1 MSDAIFIRVLE
12 KTKKHKTETTV
23 SEYLKVEDASVVVLK
38 GLSVRDHPVQEPVV
52 QGERRDGR
60 QEPAV
65 ACKQRSTYELEMFLH
80 CWREDEKY
88 EAHPGLPDI
97 CLFWWL
103 RPQ

>member
-1 MSDAIFIRVLE
+1 MTIP
-12 KTKKHKTETTV
+12 
-23 SEYLKVEDASVVVLK
+23 EYLKVEDPSVVVLK
-38 GLSVRDHPVQEPVV
+38 GLSMWDDPVQEPVV

-65 ACKQRSTYELEMFLH
+65 ACGHRNTSELEMFLH
-80 CWREDEKY
+80 CWRGEN

-97 CLFWWL
+97 CLFLWL